1 MSTVQ
6 ELYAEA
12 EKLKAEGAHDKAI
25 EKLGELLEMQE
36 DYTLAHLA
44 LAILYGKVNRHDDAV
59 KHGQRAC
66 ELDPEDPFT
75 FTAMSV
81 AFQRAFQGT
90 QNQEFI
96 KLAEDAMAKAH
107 MLQAQG

>member
-59 KHGQRAC
+59 KHGHFFRKVH
-66 ELDPEDPFT
+66 LLKHRPSTLFRSSI
-75 FTAMSV
+75 MS
-81 AFQRAFQGT
+81 QQSR
-90 QNQEFI
+90 
-96 KLAEDAMAKAH
+96 KKR
-107 MLQAQG
+107 